1 MPGHHTPLPQTEDAL
16 AQAGKNEA
24 ALDYPA
30 RNEFVIALLKDLQRG
45 HYTPL
50 AWWRFFADAW
60 KKARRTSREHPD
72 LVRSWAYTSAL
83 VIALT
88 LGCWCALWYSEG
100 RQIAWHI
107 LPALLIC
114 PVLELGDVY
123 VHLGLNY
130 HPGTGS
136 FRKRLGLPTTLTL
149 VRGIMANVL
158 LAHLLSGR
166 IPLKSVVL
174 SAYLIGIATD
184 IADGQIARRSGWLT
198 RLGGYLDSE
207 ADLFLSISTVLC
219 ALVLGALPIWLALAM
234 LLRFLIPLL
243 GALFS
248 YFVAIRQIDLSH
260 TTWGRSAGIAQ
271 AVCLSVLLAPG
282 NLAYSS
288 CSSISLPLM
297 LLTLALLGVAAFMD
311 VKKTLV
317 FWEQQNANPTNSSK

>member
-1 MPGHHTPLPQTEDAL
+1 MPSHHSLLPQTEATP
-16 AQAGKNEA
+16 AQAGKHDA
-24 ALDYPA
+24 AVDYPA
-30 RNEFVIALLKDLQRG
+30 RNAFVIALLNDLQRG

-72 LVRSWAYTSAL
+72 LARSWTTISAL
-83 VIALT
+83 MSALT
-88 LGCWCALWYSEG
+88 LGCWGALWRIEG
-100 RQIAWHI
+100 RHIAVHI

-114 PVLELGDVY
+114 LVLELGDVY
-123 VHLGLNY
+123 VHLGLQY

-149 VRGIMANVL
+149 VRGIMANLL

-166 IPLKSVVL
+166 IPSTSVVL
-174 SAYLIGIATD
+174 SAYVIGIATD

-207 ADLFLSISTVLC
+207 ADLFLSISTVVC
-219 ALVLGALPIWLALAM
+219 ALLLGALPIWLALAM

-260 TTWGRSAGIAQ
+260 TAWGRSAGVAQ
-271 AVCLSVLLAPG
+271 AVCLAVLLAPG
-282 NLAYSS
+282 NLSHVLFP
-288 CSSISLPLM
+288 ISLPLM
-297 LLTLALLGVAAFMD
+297 LLTLALLGLAAFMD
-311 VKKTLV
+311 IKKTLV
-317 FWEQQNANPTNSSK
+317 FWEQQKSDLKQ